1 MDNIKIVRFKTGEDV
16 ISMVEELDDYTIRL
30 IKPMFFDVGKG
41 STKNYLSMGFWLPAG
56 VIESN
61 EVVLNSMDIL
71 FMIDANAMFSEYYNT
86 LITEDLYKE
95 NVVDTGDDNSD
106 LENSMHDVMKDLLSA
121 KDNGSVH

>member
-16 ISMVEELDDYTIRL
+16 ISMVEEVDDYKIKL

-56 VIESN
+56 VIETN
-61 EVVLNSMDIL
+61 EVVLDSMDIL
-71 FMIDANAMFSEYYNT
+71 FMIDANMMFSEYYNT
-86 LITEDLYKE
+86 LIIEDLYKD
-95 NVVDTGDDNSD
+95 NVVDTGENSD